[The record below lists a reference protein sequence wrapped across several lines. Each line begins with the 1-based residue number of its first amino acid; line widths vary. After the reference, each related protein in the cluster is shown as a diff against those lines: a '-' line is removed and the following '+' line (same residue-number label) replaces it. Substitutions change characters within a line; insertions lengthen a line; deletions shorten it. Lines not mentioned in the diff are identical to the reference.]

1 MHRKAHVHLQEASLE
16 QFLIRLRSASPWRWE
31 ERRSRR
37 ASFAETLID
46 WNMRGDGARE
56 RMRRGAGLA
65 RHGCAGYGLAAL
77 CTSTRT
83 SLRRA
88 VCALVRLR
96 EQTKGA
102 AGDFEIVLFARGCVC
117 AARVVVAHEDGPVPL
132 RWHSQFAGGSG
143 WRRRTRTEVWP
154 SWSIAVEHARR
165 PERFDERSRKKSLAQ
180 GGANYPSHGVTLNY
194 PVIISVRPQVRQLAH
209 APGGSHVAQSH
220 TLRSAA
226 PLTALKPSSRSSAER
241 PSYAR
246 YRPAEPMKCRGAC
259 QLPGQANPST

>member
-16 QFLIRLRSASPWRWE
+16 QFLIRLRSAAPWRWE

-88 VCALVRLR
+88 VCAFVRLR

-194 PVIISVRPQVRQLAH
+194 PSNNMKSRSDRSLAARTARPRRLSRLSLTLSGPSHRSLRSNPRAARQLRG
-209 APGGSHVAQSH
+209 PH
-220 TLRSAA
+220 TRGIARRS
-226 PLTALKPSSRSSAER
+226 R
-241 PSYAR
+241 
-246 YRPAEPMKCRGAC
+246 
-259 QLPGQANPST
+259 